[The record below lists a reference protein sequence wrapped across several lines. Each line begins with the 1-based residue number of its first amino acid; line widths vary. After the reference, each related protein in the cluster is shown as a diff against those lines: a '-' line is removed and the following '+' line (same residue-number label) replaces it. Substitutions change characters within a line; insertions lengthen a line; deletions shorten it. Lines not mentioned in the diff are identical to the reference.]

1 MAQVHIHDSEIR
13 RSGSDKGPRDFAVF
27 HSPGGGCGPALSQC
41 LSHCRPARHQGLARQ
56 PSWRLRRA
64 RAVHGHA
71 GHRHVPH
78 LPRIR
83 AVLGALTDRWTDLGA
98 ADASSSLTLGIVTG
112 WLKDAIYSQA
122 KMPKIRGFDE
132 HIQRRQSA

>member
-13 RSGSDKGPRDFAVF
+13 RSGSDKALEILQSFIRQEVDVDPRY
-27 HSPGGGCGPALSQC
+27 LSAS
-41 LSHCRPARHQGLARQ
+41 LTADRLAIKVWLASHRGVYGVP
-56 PSWRLRRA
+56 
-64 RAVHGHA
+64 VHGHA

-98 ADASSSLTLGIVTG
+98 ADACSSLTLGIVTG